1 MKKQNCASEYFGFGR
16 QSVIDFLMLN
26 RLSIYIRSPTES
38 LLFVNLIKF
47 DVTNIE
53 IICTQKMFVS
63 IYNKHTAL
71 NFFRLLRHQNVTH
84 MRSGEREKKYKW
96 YGSQLAIFELKLSE
110 EFFFFS
116 SEAENSFC
124 RLWNQVQIVIL
135 QEPGKNVTES

>member
-1 MKKQNCASEYFGFGR
+1 MKNQNCASEYFGFGR

-26 RLSIYIRSPTES
+26 RLSIYIRSHTES

-53 IICTQKMFVS
+53 IICTKKMFVS

-71 NFFRLLRHQNVTH
+71 IFFRLLRHKNVTH
-84 MRSGEREKKYKW
+84 MRSGEKEKKYKW

-110 EFFFFS
+110 EFFFFRQ
-116 SEAENSFC
+116 
-124 RLWNQVQIVIL
+124 RLKTAFAGFETRCKL
-135 QEPGKNVTES
+135 

>member
-26 RLSIYIRSPTES
+26 RLSIYIRSHTES

-53 IICTQKMFVS
+53 IICTKKMFVS

-71 NFFRLLRHQNVTH
+71 IFFRLLRHKNVTH
-84 MRSGEREKKYKW
+84 MRSGEREKKKYK
-96 YGSQLAIFELKLSE
+96 
-110 EFFFFS
+110 
-116 SEAENSFC
+116 
-124 RLWNQVQIVIL
+124 
-135 QEPGKNVTES
+135 